1 MKDVKTEGVT
11 KKPSSGNF
19 KSKSILVN
27 DDIFELFQPP
37 KIASESDIK
46 IFISFLRDSRD
57 WYNFFANPRTYI
69 VLT

>member
-1 MKDVKTEGVT
+1 MLKPRALR

-57 WYNFFANPRTYI
+57 WYNFSATHAH
-69 VLT
+69 T